1 MCSGNA
7 GRRQHHAEEEA
18 RRRQAQADA
27 EARRRQEQLAQL
39 ARERE
44 ATATAQQAQL
54 VALQQQQTQAEAQQS
69 TEVQQL
75 TAQQRERLAGIDARG
90 QAVTQSLQ
98 ILANETAGQ
107 GPTAAVDA
115 TRRTAR
121 GARTTTAALR
131 MGAGS
136 YGAGSGANFSV

>member
-7 GRRQHHAEEEA
+7 NRKQHHAEEEG
-18 RRRQAQADA
+18 RRQQAQADA
-27 EARRRQEQLAQL
+27 EARRKQEQLAQL

-44 ATATAQQAQL
+44 AAAAAQRAQMIALEQQRAQVEVQQA
-54 VALQQQQTQAEAQQS
+54 AEA
-69 TEVQQL
+69 QQL
-75 TAQQRERLAGIDARG
+75 TAQQQDRLAGIGARG

-98 ILANETAGQ
+98 ILAREGADQ
-107 GPTAAVDA
+107 GPTAAVDT
-115 TRRTAR
+115 TRRVAR
-121 GARTTTAALR
+121 GAKTTTASLR

>member
-7 GRRQHHAEEEA
+7 GRQEHHAREEA
-18 RRRQAQADA
+18 KRKQAQADA
-27 EARRRQEQLAQL
+27 EARRKQEQLAQL

-44 ATATAQQAQL
+44 TAAAAQRAQL
-54 VALQQQQTQAEAQQS
+54 IALQQQQAEAEAQQAA
-69 TEVQQL
+69 EAQQL
-75 TAQQRERLAGIDARG
+75 TAQQKDRLAGINARG

-98 ILANETAGQ
+98 ILSREGADQ
-107 GPTAAVDA
+107 GPTAAVDT

-121 GARTTTAALR
+121 GAKTTTASLR